1 MRLPLPV
8 ATYALTSAQTASK
21 RLINCYAEQQDPQDA
36 KSPVLIRRT
45 PGIRSFATA
54 GRAGRGLFVFRDAL
68 YAVSGTKLYRVTDLG
83 VATEIGTISG
93 TGPVVMATNG
103 SALVIVAE
111 PSAYYYDG
119 TTFGQITDTDFTS
132 RGASTVRFVDNYM
145 IFAEP
150 NTGRTFTSDL
160 GSVVNFNALAFAT
173 AEGAPDNVVGL
184 EVDHRD
190 VAKFGAQTIELWYNA
205 GTTPYPLARLPS
217 GGFIELGCAAP
228 KSIAKADNSFLWFA
242 NDRTVRRL
250 EGSTPVRLST
260 HAIEEQIAKFE
271 TIDDAIAF
279 SYTMAGHVFYVLTF
293 PTEGRTFVYDIT
305 AQSWHERE
313 SYGVGRWRPIS
324 YADCY
329 GKHFVQDY
337 ASGKIGELTAD
348 VYAEWTEPLVM
359 AWTYPKVYADGAL
372 AKFARFEVHAE
383 VGVGLVSGQGSDPRI
398 SLEVS
403 DNGKQFRFMADRS
416 IGAMGEYNKRVYW
429 HRLGSARNRVF
440 RCSVSD
446 PVPVTVSDTQI
457 EVDGGRL

>member
-45 PGIRSFATA
+45 PGIRDFATA
-54 GRAGRGLFVFRDAL
+54 GTVGRGLFVFRGAL
-68 YAVSGTKLYRVTDLG
+68 YAVSGSKLYQVSNTG
-83 VATEIGTISG
+83 VATELGTISG
-93 TGPVVMATNG
+93 SGPVVMDTNG
-103 SALVIVAE
+103 NALVIVAE
-111 PSAYYYDG
+111 PSAFYYDG

-150 NTGRTFTSDL
+150 GTGRVFASDL
-160 GSVVNFNALAFAT
+160 GSVVNFDALSYAT

-190 VAKFGAQTIELWYNA
+190 VAKFGEKSIELWYNA
-205 GTTPYPLARLPS
+205 GTTPYPLARVPS
-217 GGFIELGCAAP
+217 GGFIEIGCAAP
-228 KSIAKADNSFLWFA
+228 KSIAKADNSFLWLA

-260 HAIEEQIAKFE
+260 HAIEEQIEKFT

-279 SYTMAGHVFYVLTF
+279 AYTKAGHVSYVLTF
-293 PTEGRTFVYDIT
+293 PTEDRTFVYDIT

-313 SYGVGRWRPIS
+313 SYGHGRWRPVS
-324 YADCY
+324 YAECY

-337 ASGKIGELTAD
+337 ASGKIGELSAD
-348 VYAEWTEPLVM
+348 VYAEWSEPLVM
-359 AWTYPKVYADGAL
+359 AWTYPKVYAEGAL

-383 VGVGLVSGQGSDPRI
+383 VGVGLISGQGSDPRI

-403 DNGKQFRFMADRS
+403 DNGKTFRFMAHRS

-429 HRLGSARNRVF
+429 HRLGSARNRIF

-457 EVDGGRL
+457 EVDGGRI

>member
-45 PGIRSFATA
+45 AGIRAWSTA
-54 GRAGRGLFVFRDAL
+54 GTVGRGLFVFRGAL
-68 YAVSGTKLYRVTDLG
+68 YAVSGTKLYRVNAAG
-83 VATEIGTISG
+83 EATEIGTVAG
-93 TGPVVMATNG
+93 TGPVVMDTNG
-103 SALVIVAE
+103 NALVIVAE
-111 PSAYYYDG
+111 PLGYYYDG
-119 TTFGQITDTDFTS
+119 ATFAQITDPDFTA

-150 NTGRTFTSDL
+150 NTGRVFASNL
-160 GSVVNFNALAFAT
+160 GSVVNFDALSFAT
-173 AEGAPDNVVGL
+173 AEGAPDSVVGL
-184 EVDHRD
+184 EVDHRE
-190 VAKFGAQTIELWYNA
+190 VAKFGEKSIELWYNA
-205 GTTPYPLARLPS
+205 GTTPYPLARVPS
-217 GGFIELGCAAP
+217 GGFIEIGCGAP
-228 KSIAKADNSFLWFA
+228 RSIAKADNSFLWLA

-250 EGSTPVRLST
+250 DGNTPVRLST
-260 HAIEEQIAKFE
+260 HAIEEQIAAFT

-293 PTEGRTFVYDIT
+293 PTELRTFVYDIT
-305 AQSWHERE
+305 SQSWHERE
-313 SYGVGRWRPIS
+313 SYGEGRWRPIA
-324 YADCY
+324 YAECY
-329 GKHFVQDY
+329 GKHFVQDCD
-337 ASGKIGELTAD
+337 SGLIGELSPD
-348 VYAEWTEPLVM
+348 VYAEWTQPLVM
-359 AWTYPKVYADGAL
+359 AWTYPKVYAEGAL
-372 AKFARFEVHAE
+372 AKFDRFEVHAE
-383 VGVGLVSGQGSDPRI
+383 VGVGLISGQGSDPRI

-403 DNGKQFRFMADRS
+403 DNGKTFRFMAHRS

-446 PVPVTVSDTQI
+446 PVPVTISDTQI